1 MNIGATTATGAHATS
16 LGSGATTYSPYMAN
30 AAPASAVAAANGP
43 AGGIDPARTRALAAG
58 AAPATAQEQAWVNQ
72 VEGVMRG
79 VVNLLQQYVAE
90 GARQAALGRDIN
102 GQPLQMREDN
112 AFEQRVLELI
122 NVERARAGLGG
133 LSYDRR
139 LDAAAEGHNGRQAMT
154 GIMAHEGIG
163 DGDPGMRIRYTGF
176 DRAWGENVATGQLNP
191 EQVVAEWM
199 ASPGHRRNILDPNF
213 NLLGVSFEVGAGGR
227 TFWTQEFGA

>member
-16 LGSGATTYSPYMAN
+16 LGSGATTHSPYMAN

-102 GQPLQMREDN
+102 GQPLQMREGN

-122 NVERARAGLGG
+122 NVERARAGLDG
-133 LSYDRR
+133 RR
-139 LDAAAEGHNGRQAMT
+139 TCRRRPGPADLAGRGAGRDHAAARPLGPGDRLLAEREPHLAGAPGRSPRDA
-154 GIMAHEGIG
+154 
-163 DGDPGMRIRYTGF
+163 PGRG
-176 DRAWGENVATGQLNP
+176 
-191 EQVVAEWM
+191 
-199 ASPGHRRNILDPNF
+199 GHR
-213 NLLGVSFEVGAGGR
+213 GAR
-227 TFWTQEFGA
+227 ARQ